1 MILRSNILQTKIKIH
16 SAYKNI
22 FNEKE
27 YSADLEKY
35 ADILF
40 YLGSMHP
47 KFKKY
52 ASAIYLGE
60 CQEGYAILDKDLKP
74 VSDQDLF
81 IKTIKPNDEFYVVPA
96 IVGSGGKRT
105 TKLLQYAA
113 LAAAVYVGGSA
124 LVGALSTGG
133 GAVGASVAR
142 EGAIAASAMGGAGAA
157 GTAAGGGFFGIS
169 ASTLAINAGLALVTA
184 MFTKRPELQG
194 GGKDAAIRQNNMF
207 GGLQNTIES
216 GTPIPMIYGMHR
228 MTGQLISGYLDT
240 VDHGKDDEI
249 TVQSR
254 FVS

>member
-47 KFKKY
+47 KFKQY

-81 IKTIKPNDEFYVVPA
+81 IKTIKK
-96 IVGSGGKRT
+96 I
-105 TKLLQYAA
+105 
-113 LAAAVYVGGSA
+113 
-124 LVGALSTGG
+124 
-133 GAVGASVAR
+133 
-142 EGAIAASAMGGAGAA
+142 
-157 GTAAGGGFFGIS
+157 
-169 ASTLAINAGLALVTA
+169 
-184 MFTKRPELQG
+184 
-194 GGKDAAIRQNNMF
+194 
-207 GGLQNTIES
+207 
-216 GTPIPMIYGMHR
+216 
-228 MTGQLISGYLDT
+228 
-240 VDHGKDDEI
+240 
-249 TVQSR
+249 
-254 FVS
+254 

>member
-1 MILRSNILQTKIKIH
+1 LQTKIKIH
-16 SAYKNI
+16 STYKNI

-47 KFKKY
+47 KFKQY
-52 ASAIYLGE
+52 ASAIHLGE
-60 CQEGYAILDKDLKP
+60 CQEGYAILDKNLKP

-105 TKLLQYAA
+105 GKLIQYAV

-133 GAVGASVAR
+133 GAAATGA
-142 EGAIAASAMGGAGAA
+142 AASSGAAASA
-157 GTAAGGGFFGIS
+157 GTAASGGFFGIS
-169 ASTLAINAGLALVTA
+169 GSTLAINAGLALVTA

-194 GGKDAAIRQNNMF
+194 GSKDAAVRQNNMF

-216 GTPIPMIYGMHR
+216 GTPIPLLYGMHR

>member
-1 MILRSNILQTKIKIH
+1 MQTKIKIH

-52 ASAIYLGE
+52 ADAILRGE
-60 CQEGYAILDKDLKP
+60 CQEGYAILDKELNP

-96 IVGSGGKRT
+96 IIGGGGKRMN
-105 TKLLQYAA
+105 KLVQYALIA
-113 LAAAVYVGGSA
+113 TAVVVGGSA
-124 LVGALSTGG
+124 IVGALSTGG
-133 GAVGASVAR
+133 GTAVTT
-142 EGAIAASAMGGAGAA
+142 GAA
-157 GTAAGGGFFGIS
+157 VETGTAASGGFSAIS
-169 ASTLAINAGLALVTA
+169 ASTLAMNAGLALVTA
-184 MFTKRPELQG
+184 LFTRRPEISSG
-194 GGKDAAIRQNNMF
+194 NKDSAVRQNNMF

-216 GTPIPMIYGMHR
+216 GTPVPLIYGMHR
-228 MTGQLISGYLDT
+228 MSGQLISGYLDT

-254 FVS
+254 FTS